1 MRTNVVEKG
10 KWERELEVEIPPDR
24 LEPEF
29 KKAIRS
35 YQKRLELPGFR
46 KGKVPLSVVQTRF
59 GDAIRGN
66 VINDI
71 LPTLL
76 EEATRETGL
85 VPAAP
90 PRIDRLDYEPGSPLT
105 FTAIMD
111 IWPEIETDKIEGL
124 EVTKVAHEVAEEE
137 IEKQLDDI
145 RNGQATERSVERP
158 LQVGD
163 VLIADLQRLGD
174 GQLPIVGE
182 KFEERHFLIGGDNA
196 PSPEFETAVIGI
208 SAGEER
214 PVKFS
219 YREDLPNEQLAGT
232 QDHFLVTAREVRERE
247 VPELDDEFAKDLGD
261 QFSSLNDLREHLRKQ
276 IEGQWE
282 MMGRQKLRSDLT
294 AELIK
299 HNPFDLPESMLV
311 NYMHNMRREK
321 DHSEGREHA
330 HDHGDHDHD
339 YTDEERTS
347 AIRQL
352 KGYLLIEA
360 VSKKVGIE
368 ISDEEFQEHLAER
381 AQRMGVDLE
390 QLKRSARV
398 EELRR
403 ELRESKVFDLLA
415 EKAVVKEES
424 I

>member
-35 YQKRLELPGFR
+35 YQKKLELPGFR
-46 KGKVPLSVVQTRF
+46 KGKVPLNVVTTRF

-90 PRIDRLDYEPGSPLT
+90 PRIDRLDYEPGAPLT

-111 IWPEIETDKIEGL
+111 IWPEIETDKIDGL
-124 EVTKVAHEVAEEE
+124 KVTKVIHEVAEEE
-137 IEKQLDDI
+137 IEKQLDEI
-145 RNGQATERSVERP
+145 RNGQATERSAERP

-163 VLIADLQRLGD
+163 ILIADLQRLD
-174 GQLPIVGE
+174 DTHLPIIGE
-182 KFEERHFLIGGDNA
+182 KFEERHFLIGGDDA
-196 PSPEFETAVIGI
+196 PSPEFETAVLGI

-247 VPELDDEFAKDLGD
+247 LPELDDEFAKDLGD
-261 QFSSLNDLREHLRKQ
+261 QFESLSGLRDHVRQRL
-276 IEGQWE
+276 EGQWE

-299 HNPFDLPESMLV
+299 HNPFDLPESMLE

-321 DHSEGREHA
+321 DHAEGREHD
-330 HDHGDHDHD
+330 HDHDHDHD
-339 YTDEERTS
+339 YTDEERMS
-347 AIRQL
+347 AVRQL

-360 VSKKVGIE
+360 VSKKLGIE
-368 ISDEEFQEHLAER
+368 IGEEEFQEHLGQRAE
-381 AQRMGVDLE
+381 RMGVDLE

-398 EELRR
+398 EDLRR
-403 ELRESKVFDLLA
+403 ELRESKVFDHLA
-415 EKAVVKEES
+415 EKAKVTEES